1 VKDLKAQLLW
11 LFSSIFLGAGG
22 QILLKYGVN
31 QMGEIDLSRTGI
43 IFTILNI
50 FTNLFVISGICF
62 FVASMIL
69 WIKVISTMELSRAY
83 PSVSLSY
90 IIVFLFSIAVFD
102 ESVTAGKM
110 TGMILVIAGVYFLNT

>member
-1 VKDLKAQLLW
+1 MKAQLLW

-43 IFTILNI
+43 IFTISNI

-90 IIVFLFSIAVFD
+90 IIVFLFSIAVFE
-102 ESVTAGKM
+102 ESVTAGKLA
-110 TGMILVIAGVYFLNT
+110 GLLLVIAGVYFLNT

>member
-1 VKDLKAQLLW
+1 MKAQLLW